1 MSELA
6 NDRDPSADVERVL
19 AALDQLADQWQSER
33 DERLQ
38 RRRLERDDFDAVA
51 AAGFLRLIVP
61 AAHGG
66 LWRSLAESGPVL
78 VDAVQRLAR
87 GDHSVALV
95 ASMHP
100 AVMIYW
106 AANDTAPEPFTD
118 PWATQRAKVFA
129 TAIDGHFWGTIAS
142 EPGSGG
148 DIFRTKATATALDE
162 VAGTFSLY
170 GAKHFGSG
178 SQIVSYMIT
187 AAKPDGADAPMGF
200 YLDLREQPWDGTQ
213 GISITREWD
222 GMGMKATQSHA
233 CMLDGIEGVAWAWP
247 ESVLHGAPAAGAL
260 GLGMYCAVVSAVVD
274 AAMAEAEH
282 RLSGRSL
289 RPYEEVAW
297 TQAQIDHWMLT
308 QAQSGLT
315 AVIANAPTDEA
326 VVAAV
331 KAKMGMAATA
341 ETILSNVC
349 RAIGGGAFS
358 ASSPFASW
366 YEDVRA
372 LGYLRPPWALA
383 FDQLILARQ
392 PAD

>member
-1 MSELA
+1 MNRST
-6 NDRDPSADVERVL
+6 RPSTEVAAVL
-19 AALDQLADQWQSER
+19 GSLDQLADRWQSER

-38 RRRLERDDFDAVA
+38 RRHLERTDFDAVA
-51 AAGFLRLIVP
+51 STGFLRLIVP
-61 AAHGG
+61 ETHGG
-66 LWRSLAESGPVL
+66 LWRSLAETGPVL

-106 AANDTAPEPFTD
+106 TAIDAAPAPFTER
-118 PWATQRAKVFA
+118 WAAQRADVFA
-129 TAIDGHFWGTIAS
+129 SAVDGHFWGTIAS

-148 DIFRTKATATALDE
+148 DVFRTRATATPIDAT
-162 VAGTFSLY
+162 AGTYRLH

-200 YLDLREQPWDGTQ
+200 YLDLRDQSWDGSQ

-233 CMLDGIEGVAWAWP
+233 CMLDGIEGTAWAWP
-247 ESVLHGAPAAGAL
+247 ESVLQGAHAAGAL

-274 AAMAEAEH
+274 AAMAEAER

-297 TQAQIDHWMLT
+297 TQAEIDHWMLA
-308 QAQSGLT
+308 QAQLGLS
-315 AVIANAPTDEA
+315 AVISTAPTAEA
-326 VVAAV
+326 AIAAV

-341 ETILSNVC
+341 EAILANVS
-349 RAIGGGAFS
+349 RAVGGGAFS

-392 PAD
+392 PAE

>member
-1 MSELA
+1 MDTNRPA
-6 NDRDPSADVERVL
+6 TSASVL
-19 AALDQLADQWQSER
+19 TAIDQLADRWQTER

-38 RRRLERDDFDAVA
+38 RRHLERDDFDAVA
-51 AAGFLRLIVP
+51 ATGFLRLIVP
-61 AAHGG
+61 EAHGG
-66 LWRSLAESGPVL
+66 LWQSLATTGPIL
-78 VDAVQRLAR
+78 VDAVGRLAR

-106 AANDTAPEPFTD
+106 TANEAAPSPFTD
-118 PWATQRAKVFA
+118 AWSQQQADVFA
-129 TAIDGHFWGTIAS
+129 TAMEGHFWGTISS

-148 DIFRTKATATALDE
+148 DIFRTKATATPIDE
-162 VAGTFSLY
+162 AGVSFRLH

-178 SQIVSYMIT
+178 SQMVSYMIT

-200 YLDLREQPWDGTQ
+200 YLDLRNQAWDGSD

-247 ESVLHGAPAAGAL
+247 EAVLQGAPTAGAL
-260 GLGMYCAVVSAVVD
+260 GLGMYCAVVAAVVD
-274 AAMAEAEH
+274 AAMTETEK
-282 RLSGRSL
+282 RLAGRAL

-308 QAQSGLT
+308 QAQAGLVDT
-315 AVIANAPTDEA
+315 IATTPPGDAI
-326 VVAAV
+326 VAAI

-341 ETILSNVC
+341 ETILDNVC
-349 RAIGGGAFS
+349 RAVGGGAFS

-392 PAD
+392 PVD